1 MVLPLIISACNSQPS
16 ETKALPLTEDQL
28 KQRLTEIEEKGLLNI
43 ETIEEAA
50 QIASYKIAVPAF
62 IPEGF
67 QRNKYIMLNKRGA
80 GLPEDMAVD
89 FPIEVQ
95 QMWLWQEDTEVWFI
109 LLQSPKE
116 FGVGSSG
123 DKFSIGWQDGD
134 MYYALSGTV
143 TGPLTEDILNRIV
156 SSVDTD

>member
-1 MVLPLIISACNSQPS
+1 MQFTTFGDEGASLGEKEL
-16 ETKALPLTEDQL
+16 E
-28 KQRLTEIEEKGLLNI
+28 QRLTEIEEKGFLNI
-43 ETIEEAA
+43 ESIEEAA

-95 QMWLWQEDTEVWFI
+95 QMWFWQEDKAVWFT
-109 LLQSPKE
+109 LVQSPQE
-116 FGVGSSG
+116 FGVGSSE
-123 DKFSIGWQDGD
+123 DIFSVGWQDGG
-134 MYYALSGTV
+134 MYYALTGTV